1 MALLNDALYDSKIIT
16 ESLKRSYPDI
26 VTRQSI
32 AILALATFNL
42 FTPPVLA
49 DSSSPLLA
57 AYYDNFLAIC
67 GTRVYQ
73 WRNFDTPQESLSDIK
88 QVGVGKRNR
97 YALTNQN
104 KLLIWKDNPKNAAVL
119 MQEVKSFSAGHSG
132 LFVIRNDDSLW
143 SLRTK
148 SLLGFGEK
156 LSAEPSPVAKN
167 VVTGSI
173 GDSAN
178 YYVTRS
184 GALFVQGL
192 AHRGQYGDG
201 KLTST
206 DIYIQTSENVVQVV
220 SHTGHALVLKQDGS
234 VWGTGGN
241 IYGPLGNHGYGDK
254 AIQWGLVMEGVRDIA
269 TGSSHSLALKPDGSL
284 WIWGRNEGLDPRQV
298 MNDVAAVAAGSRS
311 TIALAKG
318 AIWQW
323 NPGGNPKR
331 IMNCR

>member
-1 MALLNDALYDSKIIT
+1 M
-16 ESLKRSYPDI
+16 KRSYPNI
-26 VTRQSI
+26 VTRHSI
-32 AILALATFNL
+32 TILVLATFNL
-42 FTPPVLA
+42 FTPHVLA

-67 GTRVYQ
+67 GTRVFQ
-73 WRNFDTPQESLSDIK
+73 WSNFDTPQEGLSDIQ

-104 KLLIWKDNPKNAAVL
+104 KLLTWKDDPENAAVL
-119 MQEVKSFSAGHSG
+119 MEDVKSFSAGHSG

-143 SLRTK
+143 GLQTE

-156 LSAEPSPVAKN
+156 LLQEPSLIAKN

-184 GALFVQGL
+184 GALFVKGL

-206 DIYIQTSENVVQVV
+206 DIYIQTSENVVQVA
-220 SHTGHALVLKQDGS
+220 SHTGHAIALKQDGS
-234 VWGTGGN
+234 IWGTGGN

-254 AIQWGLVMEGVRDIA
+254 AIQWGLVMKGANDIA
-269 TGSSHSLALKPDGSL
+269 TGSSHSLAIKPDRSL
-284 WIWGRNEGLDPRQV
+284 WIWGRNESLDPRQV
-298 MNDVAAVAAGSRS
+298 MSDVAAVAAGSRS
-311 TIALAKG
+311 TIALAKN

-323 NPGGNPKR
+323 DTGDNPKR